1 MSIKEELFKSV
12 ALEIL
17 ADGMRNIKIDVGNV
31 EDTQAIKILGEIQ
44 NVLQTK
50 YDEDDFII
58 VEDIICIFEKYHIDA
73 GPCHDF

>member
-1 MSIKEELFKSV
+1 MSIKEELFKSI
-12 ALEIL
+12 ALDIL
-17 ADGMRNIKIDVGNV
+17 ADEMRNVKIDVGNV

-44 NVLQTK
+44 KVLHEQ

-58 VEDIICIFEKYHIDA
+58 VEEIVRIFEKYHINA